1 MSYNVF
7 VSYKYA
13 DTNVQHLTGHF
24 PTKVRHYVDEIEKLL
39 TLDDHIYYGEHDG
52 EDLTDWTDEQ
62 IWEELKDRIYST
74 TCTIVLISPNMKEP
88 HRYDKSQWIPWE
100 LSYSIRETVRND
112 RKSHRNG
119 ILAVVL
125 PDRNGSYDYAITSN
139 NCCAPSCTT
148 YHKDWMFTIIKE
160 NMFNRKNPMTNE
172 CDKNTTIWYGEFSY
186 IPMVRWEYFKNNVTS
201 CIDRVE
207 KIKDDADNYKLHL
220 FVNQ

>member
-1 MSYNVF
+1 
-7 VSYKYA
+7 
-13 DTNVQHLTGHF
+13 
-24 PTKVRHYVDEIEKLL
+24 
-39 TLDDHIYYGEHDG
+39 
-52 EDLTDWTDEQ
+52 
-62 IWEELKDRIYST
+62 
-74 TCTIVLISPNMKEP
+74 MKEP

-100 LSYSIRETVRND
+100 ISYSIRETVRND

-125 PDRNGSYDYAITSN
+125 PDRNGSYDYAITNN
-139 NCCAPSCTT
+139 NCCTPSCIT

-207 KIKDDADNYKLHL
+207 KIKDDADNYVLHL
-220 FVNQ
+220 SVNQ